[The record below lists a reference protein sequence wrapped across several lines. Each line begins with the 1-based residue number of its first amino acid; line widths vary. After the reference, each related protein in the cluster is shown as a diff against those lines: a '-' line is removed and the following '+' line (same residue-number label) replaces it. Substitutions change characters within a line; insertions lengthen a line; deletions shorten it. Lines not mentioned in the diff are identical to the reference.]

1 MSIFKEYIDD
11 YKSYSDQASVYE
23 KAGYY
28 DKAIEN
34 LEIALQSVLMACN
47 ASRDVSCKDNN
58 RILAHIILAATL
70 VRFGNIYS
78 KKEEFDK
85 SIYCHKKVVQIVKA
99 VDDSK
104 LPLGKLLKSFLE
116 LREGNDVKLFGAI
129 ADRTVELG
137 KIYPNKTIEER
148 GEILY
153 NFESNISDKDKVFNT
168 IKKAET
174 SFFGASNDSSCFI
187 ATAVYSTSS
196 HPDLDTFRQFRDTK
210 LLTNQLGRMFVRWYY
225 RNAPKFT
232 SYIDKNSSLKS
243 FLKLKLS
250 YFAVWL
256 RSHVL
261 N

>member
-1 MSIFKEYIDD
+1 MSILKECIDD

-28 DKAIEN
+28 DKAIES

-47 ASRDVSCKDNN
+47 ASRDVSYEDND
-58 RILAHIILAATL
+58 RIFVHIILAGTL
-70 VRFGNIYS
+70 IQFGNIYT
-78 KKEEFDK
+78 KREEFDK
-85 SIYCHKKVVQIVKA
+85 SIYCHKKVVQILKA

-104 LPLGKLLKSFLE
+104 LPVGKLLKSFLDY
-116 LREGNDVKLFGAI
+116 RKGNEAKLMGAI
-129 ADRTVELG
+129 ADRTLELG
-137 KIYPNKTIEER
+137 KIYPNKTAKER
-148 GEILY
+148 GEILS

-174 SFFGASNDSSCFI
+174 SFFGASNDNSCFI

-225 RNAPKFT
+225 RNAPNFT
-232 SYIDKNSSLKS
+232 PYIDKNSTIKI
-243 FLKLKLS
+243 FLKLQLS

-256 RSHVL
+256 RSHML